1 MLQRSMKIATP
12 KWITHRIF
20 KEIEEVVML
29 SGEIGAYTT
38 KLKRLSGGTLIKQFI
53 QNMHLAEGST
63 EKPRMYLYSAHDIN
77 VGAFSKAHGFKKP
90 EIPLYGSTIIVEK
103 LRDNAGSV
111 FVRVSC
117 Y

>member
-1 MLQRSMKIATP
+1 MKIATP
-12 KWITHRIF
+12 KWITHHIF
-20 KEIEEVVML
+20 KKIEKVVML
-29 SGEIGAYTT
+29 ASEIGAYTT
-38 KLKRLSGGTLIKQFI
+38 KLKRLSGGALIKQFI
-53 QNMHLAEGST
+53 KNMNLTGEST

-77 VGAFSKAHGFKKP
+77 VAAFSKAHGFKKP

-103 LRDNAGSV
+103 LRDNAGSI